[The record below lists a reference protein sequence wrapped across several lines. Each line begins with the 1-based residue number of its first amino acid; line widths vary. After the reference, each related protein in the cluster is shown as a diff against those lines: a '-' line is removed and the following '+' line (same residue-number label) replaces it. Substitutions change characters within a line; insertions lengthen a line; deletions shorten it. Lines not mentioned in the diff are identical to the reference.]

1 MKFFITGLS
10 LVFTLSFLFG
20 CSRSPKIPENLPEG
34 TVAQIFSKSGG
45 EATLTEGGTGQ
56 SGLVSI
62 DKIKSITENIKA
74 LVEEI
79 SEIGTVISSYK
90 AKELEIK
97 DITSNSE
104 DETSEIIE
112 EPEELEEPEE
122 EAEDKKSKAEK
133 EKKEE
138 KKEEEKKKEE
148 DRIAT
153 KDTTERNKI
162 MEAIEARIQAIE
174 EFGKEVND
182 VEYLGDENKGKISD
196 SLIELK
202 GKLAD
207 KGNDLSASSSGEFS
221 KIKEEVIA
229 MKSLEGELSRFKE
242 LMLVYHGQSLI
253 GEEITPLLLSAEEKI
268 GGMKGDGVDV
278 SQAEAVLGTI
288 RQLLIEAKRGFSET
302 QAKLENIDFSQTADA
317 DRVISSEGVE
327 GLTSAGEN
335 LKKAKDALITLGEF

>member
-62 DKIKSITENIKA
+62 DKIKSITEDIKA

-79 SEIGTVISSYK
+79 SGIGTVVSSYK

>member
-97 DITSNSE
+97 DITNNSE

>member
-62 DKIKSITENIKA
+62 DKIKSITENIKS

-112 EPEELEEPEE
+112 EPEELEVPEE
-122 EAEDKKSKAEK
+122 DAEDKKSKAEK

>member
-62 DKIKSITENIKA
+62 DKIKSITENIKS